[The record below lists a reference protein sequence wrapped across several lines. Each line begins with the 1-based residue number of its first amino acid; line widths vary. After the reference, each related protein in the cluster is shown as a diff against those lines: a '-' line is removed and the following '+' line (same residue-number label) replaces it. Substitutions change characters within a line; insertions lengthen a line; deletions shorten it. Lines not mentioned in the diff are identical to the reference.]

1 METFFCSK
9 GFEQFFDIL
18 QEENITLQ
26 ELDIRLPKAIALI
39 ADEGYLG
46 KIDVHMKAPATV
58 YDPEGVSFDACM
70 YCDEDGYDNEPYEE
84 HFVTGE
90 QGIAD
95 LVFYPKKGHVW
106 TEEELGKIRF
116 LAQNIYVISGRI
128 RLMGLVKKANMIEN
142 MTGAANLNGLM
153 RFGGTL
159 QAKGVIADYIAAFM
173 NIKNFKFINQ
183 RLGNR
188 LGDYVLKEYCFKL
201 RRVLDEDEIL
211 ARLGGDNFMVLV
223 KKSKEKEFLDFM
235 SNMNIHIESEGDIE
249 IETRMGIYA
258 VQSGDTMNDI
268 MNASTTALNVAKKN
282 INSDRVWFEAYMM
295 EQEVRDKT
303 IAGLF
308 AQAIKNNEFLAYYQ
322 PKVSLANN
330 RLCGCEALVRWK
342 RDGKLVPPMEFIPV
356 LERNGDICELDF
368 YVFETVCKDI
378 SRWRS
383 QGIEPVKVSVNF
395 SKVHIFDWLFTKR
408 ILSIMQK
415 YGVDSKYIEIE
426 LTESSSQADYRDLM
440 EFITSMRDCGIN
452 VSIDDFGTG
461 YSSLSLLKELKVDII
476 KLDKSFIDDIE
487 KRDGIDEIVIK
498 NIINMVNELDMQVIA
513 EGVETSGQAEF
524 LRNAKCAM
532 AQGYLFDRPLPCE
545 EFEQR
550 LTVGREYISR
560 LK

>member
-1 METFFCSK
+1 METFFCSE
-9 GFEQFFDIL
+9 GFEKFFDIL

-26 ELDIRLPKAIALI
+26 ELDIRFQKALGLI
-39 ADEGYLG
+39 ADEGHLG
-46 KIDVHMKAPATV
+46 RVDVHMEAPATV
-58 YDPEGVSFDACM
+58 YDPEGVVFDKCI
-70 YCDEDGYDNEPYEE
+70 YCDESRYDNEPYKE

-90 QGIAD
+90 KGLAD
-95 LVFYPKKGHVW
+95 IIFYPKEGHIW

-116 LAQNIYVISGRI
+116 LAQSIYVLSGRI
-128 RLMGLVKKANMIEN
+128 RLMGLVKKANMTEN

-153 RFGGTL
+153 RFGSML
-159 QAKGVIADYIAAFM
+159 QAKGVIANYNGTFM
-173 NIKNFKFINQ
+173 NIKNFKYINQ

-188 LGDYVLKEYCFKL
+188 MGDYILKEYCYKL
-201 RRVLDEDEIL
+201 RKMLDEDEIV
-211 ARLGGDNFMVLV
+211 ARLGGDNFVVLF

-235 SNMNIHIESEGDIE
+235 SEMKIHLESESDIE

-258 VQSGDTMNDI
+258 ANSGDTMNEI

-282 INSDRVWFEAYMM
+282 VNNDRVWFEPYMM
-295 EQEVRDKT
+295 EQEIHAKT

-308 AQAIKNNEFLAYYQ
+308 AQAIKNKEFLPYYQ
-322 PKVSLANN
+322 PKVSLKDH

-356 LERNGDICELDF
+356 LEKNGNICELDF
-368 YVFETVCKDI
+368 YVFEAVCKDI
-378 SRWRS
+378 KRWCK

-395 SKVHIFDWLFTKR
+395 SKVHVFDWLFTKR

-415 YGVDSKYIEIE
+415 YGVDSRYIEIE
-426 LTESSSQADYRDLM
+426 LTESSSQADYRDLL

-487 KRDGIDEIVIK
+487 KKNGTDEVVIK

-524 LRNAKCAM
+524 LRNANCAM

-550 LTVGREYISR
+550 LTEGREYISR

>member
-9 GFEQFFDIL
+9 GFEKFFDIL
-18 QEENITLQ
+18 QEENMTLQ
-26 ELDIRLPKAIALI
+26 ELGVRLPKAIGLI

-46 KIDVHMKAPATV
+46 KVDVHMKAPATV
-58 YDPEGVSFDACM
+58 YAPDGVAYDACM
-70 YCDEDGYDNEPYEE
+70 YCDENGYDDEPYEE

-90 QGIAD
+90 QGVAD
-95 LVFYPKKGHVW
+95 IVFYPKTGHIW

-116 LAQNIYVISGRI
+116 LAQNIYVLSGRI
-128 RLMGLVKKANMIEN
+128 RLMSLVKKANMTEN

-153 RFGGTL
+153 RFGGML
-159 QAKGVIADYIAAFM
+159 QAKGIIADYNGTFM
-173 NIKNFKFINQ
+173 NIKNFKYINQ
-183 RLGNR
+183 RVGNR
-188 LGDYVLKEYCFKL
+188 MGDYILKEYCFKL
-201 RRVLDEDEIL
+201 RKMLGKDEIV
-211 ARLGGDNFMVLV
+211 ARLGGDNFVVLF
-223 KKSKEKEFLDFM
+223 KKAREKEFLEFM
-235 SNMNIHIESEGDIE
+235 SGMTIHLESEGDIH

-258 VQSGDTMNDI
+258 AKAGDTMNDI
-268 MNASTTALNVAKKN
+268 MNASTTALNVAKKSVN
-282 INSDRVWFEAYMM
+282 NDRVWFEPYMM
-295 EQEVRDKT
+295 EQEIRDKT
-303 IAGLF
+303 IVGLF
-308 AQAIKNNEFLAYYQ
+308 AQAIKSREFLVYYQ
-322 PKVSLANN
+322 PKVWLVNHQ
-330 RLCGCEALVRWK
+330 LCGCEALVRWK

-356 LERNGDICELDF
+356 LERDGTICELDF
-368 YVFETVCKDI
+368 YVFETVCQNIK
-378 SRWRS
+378 RWRE

-395 SKVHIFDWLFTKR
+395 SKVHVFDWLFTKR

-440 EFITSMRDCGIN
+440 EFITSMRDCGIH

-487 KRDGIDEIVIK
+487 KRDGMDEIVIK

-524 LRNAKCAM
+524 LRNANCAM

>member
-90 QGIAD
+90 QGVAD

-322 PKVSLANN
+322 PKVSLTNN

>member
-1 METFFCSK
+1 
-9 GFEQFFDIL
+9 
-18 QEENITLQ
+18 
-26 ELDIRLPKAIALI
+26 
-39 ADEGYLG
+39 
-46 KIDVHMKAPATV
+46 
-58 YDPEGVSFDACM
+58 
-70 YCDEDGYDNEPYEE
+70 
-84 HFVTGE
+84 
-90 QGIAD
+90 
-95 LVFYPKKGHVW
+95 
-106 TEEELGKIRF
+106 
-116 LAQNIYVISGRI
+116 
-128 RLMGLVKKANMIEN
+128 
-142 MTGAANLNGLM
+142 
-153 RFGGTL
+153 
-159 QAKGVIADYIAAFM
+159 
-173 NIKNFKFINQ
+173 
-183 RLGNR
+183 
-188 LGDYVLKEYCFKL
+188 
-201 RRVLDEDEIL
+201 
-211 ARLGGDNFMVLV
+211 
-223 KKSKEKEFLDFM
+223 M

-322 PKVSLANN
+322 PKVLLTNN

>member
-18 QEENITLQ
+18 QEENITLR
-26 ELDIRLPKAIALI
+26 ELDVRLPKAIALI

-46 KIDVHMKAPATV
+46 KVDVHMKAPATV
-58 YDPEGVSFDACM
+58 YDPEGVSFNACM
-70 YCDEDGYDNEPYEE
+70 YCDEDGFDNEPYEE

-90 QGIAD
+90 QGVVD
-95 LVFYPKKGHVW
+95 LIFYPKKKHMW
-106 TEEELGKIRF
+106 TEDELGKIRF
-116 LAQNIYVISGRI
+116 LAQNLYVISGRI
-128 RLMGLVKKANMIEN
+128 RLVGVVKKANMTEN

-153 RFGGTL
+153 RFGSTL
-159 QAKGVIADYIAAFM
+159 QAKGVIADYLAAFM

-188 LGDYVLKEYCFKL
+188 LGDYVLKEYCFKM
-201 RRVLDEDEIL
+201 RRILDEDEIV

-235 SNMNIHIESEGDIE
+235 SNMTIHIESEGDIE

-268 MNASTTALNVAKKN
+268 MNASTTALNVAKKS
-282 INSDRVWFEAYMM
+282 INSDRVWFEPYMM

-308 AQAIKNNEFLAYYQ
+308 SQAIKKNEFLAYYQ
-322 PKVSLANN
+322 PKVSLADN
-330 RLCGCEALVRWK
+330 RLCGCEALVRWQ
-342 RDGKLVPPMEFIPV
+342 RDGKLIPPMEFIPV